1 MSLSEQDLYIAGA
14 IGLLTLCSVITR
26 ASFNLFGHRIP
37 LSDKVRRALL
47 YAPAAALTAIIVPT
61 LLPWV
66 PGSNAALVDEKLFAA
81 IIAIVLF
88 QRTRSTIIMIVGG
101 MVSFWLIQALFS
113 FW

>member
-37 LSDKVRRALL
+37 LSDKMRRALL

>member
-1 MSLSEQDLYIAGA
+1 MSLNEQDLYIAGA
-14 IGLLTLCSVITR
+14 IGFLTLCSVITR

-47 YAPAAALTAIIVPT
+47 YAPAAALTAIIVPA